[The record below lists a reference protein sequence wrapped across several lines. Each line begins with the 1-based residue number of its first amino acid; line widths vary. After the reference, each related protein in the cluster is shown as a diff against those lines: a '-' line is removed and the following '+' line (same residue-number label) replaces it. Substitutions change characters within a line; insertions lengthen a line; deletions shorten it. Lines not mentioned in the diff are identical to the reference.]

1 MSTAPAIQ
9 SNGVL
14 ENLVL
19 AGDLSKMTDQ
29 QKVVYYKQF
38 CDSLGVN
45 PLTQPFRIMKF
56 QGKEIMYATKDATDQ
71 LRKRDGIS
79 ITDATTERIED
90 VLFVTVKGKNKD
102 GRTDV
107 EVGAV
112 YVGGL
117 KGEPLANAHMK
128 ALTKSKRRLTLS
140 IVGLGMPDESEIETI
155 DVNAVTVDFP
165 EAAKRT
171 VSEGAFGSA
180 VERVK
185 AGEIDLINKMRTEF
199 RLTDQQ
205 LATLVKLEDQNIIK
219 HDA

>member
-117 KGEPLANAHMK
+117 KGESLANAHMK

-165 EAAKRT
+165 EATKRT
-171 VSEGAFGSA
+171 VSEAAFGSA

-199 RLTDQQ
+199 RLTEQQ